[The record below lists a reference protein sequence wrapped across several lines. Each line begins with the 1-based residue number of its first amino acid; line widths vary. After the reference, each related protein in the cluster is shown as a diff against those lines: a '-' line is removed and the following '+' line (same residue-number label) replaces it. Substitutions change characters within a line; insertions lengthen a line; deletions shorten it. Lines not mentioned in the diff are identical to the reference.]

1 MRKKEIFTSLFFA
14 LQNNPWK
21 NVSSFSPH
29 EFVHGA
35 FPAWRTC
42 TWKQVSHF
50 RRCELTVY
58 WSQSSCWVAKTLQ
71 TFYLVELH
79 LDLLCTYML
88 CVPCGKRRF
97 CTSFSMCPCYLFL
110 QALKTFPSYSNKH
123 IWFFPR
129 QEASN
134 LEKNIPKPLLE
145 SFVATHIS
153 MKCGRRPKVSLL
165 VCNTHSHEMWQDIQN
180 DMSQP
185 SLKASFFYLEE
196 ELKRHATT
204 IPECLLFN

>member
-1 MRKKEIFTSLFFA
+1 M
-14 LQNNPWK
+14 
-21 NVSSFSPH
+21 
-29 EFVHGA
+29 
-35 FPAWRTC
+35 
-42 TWKQVSHF
+42 
-50 RRCELTVY
+50 
-58 WSQSSCWVAKTLQ
+58 
-71 TFYLVELH
+71 
-79 LDLLCTYML
+79 DLLCTYML

-110 QALKTFPSYSNKH
+110 QALKTFPSYSNKN

-165 VCNTHSHEMWQDIQN
+165 VCNTHSHEMWQDTQSLIFANNFLLSEISKNAAAIHKLLSLLLQVLQFAHPTHHKHLSL
-180 DMSQP
+180 MPSGHSTWQWLLSRVPLP
-185 SLKASFFYLEE
+185 SLRLQKL
-196 ELKRHATT
+196 
-204 IPECLLFN
+204 